1 MWLSQRRQTELEEA
15 AAELGQ
21 VTVPGAPAGVALA
34 GERRAV
40 ALCLKRGDTVLVV
53 KGGAE
58 GAPCIVGTPA
68 GQKVPA
74 GEVFLSVKNGVGG
87 RLTADGRI
95 CLMGPVEIAGS
106 LSVNGKEMEV

>member
-1 MWLSQRRQTELEEA
+1 M
-15 AAELGQ
+15 
-21 VTVPGAPAGVALA
+21 
-34 GERRAV
+34 
-40 ALCLKRGDTVLVV
+40 V

-74 GEVFLSVKNGVGG
+74 GEVFLSVKNGVGV

-95 CLMGPVEIAGS
+95 CLVGPVEITGS